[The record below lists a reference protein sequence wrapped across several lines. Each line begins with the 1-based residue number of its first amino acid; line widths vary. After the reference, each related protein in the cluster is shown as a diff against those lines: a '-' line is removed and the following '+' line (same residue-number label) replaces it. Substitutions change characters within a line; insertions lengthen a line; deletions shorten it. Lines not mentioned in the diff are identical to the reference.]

1 MLSWNGA
8 RLCEG
13 YPSALGELLDYAR
26 HLGFDEPIDY
36 ERFRTVFEHLRHS
49 ELEVKIKRNVNPG
62 KIFMSA
68 GREDAL
74 IVNSTDPM
82 PIIVKES
89 PAAPGDL
96 VLVQID
102 MRTSVEGNTFRE
114 DNSSYL
120 PNLSLSGESWK
131 APFRPAIILSRKV
144 NEGGRYSFWLIPLT
158 KLTPEGGLSLKEFG
172 VDCLPGSLS
181 NLSAYVFPRAIEIY
195 SLPSQVHLQIFSNTS
210 TLMRKRYRRR
220 CTRDGSYP
228 TPPSKIYGAS

>member
-8 RLCEG
+8 RLGEG
-13 YPSALGELLDYAR
+13 YPSTFRELLDYAR

-36 ERFRTVFEHLRHS
+36 ERFRATFETLRHS
-49 ELEVKIKRNVNPG
+49 DVMIKRNVNPG
-62 KIFMSA
+62 RIFISV
-68 GREDAL
+68 GPEDAL

-82 PIIVKES
+82 PVIAKEP
-89 PAAPGDL
+89 PAARGDL

-102 MRTSVEGNTFRE
+102 MRTSVEGDTLRE

-158 KLTPEGGLSLKEFG
+158 EQTHEGALSLKEFG
-172 VDCLPGSLS
+172 VDYLPSSLS

-195 SLPSQVHLQIFSNTS
+195 SLPSQVYLPIS
-210 TLMRKRYRRR
+210 
-220 CTRDGSYP
+220 P
-228 TPPSKIYGAS
+228 TYQC

>member
-13 YPSALGELLDYAR
+13 YPSAFGELLDYAR

-36 ERFRTVFEHLRHS
+36 ERFRTVFENLRHS

-82 PIIVKES
+82 IVKES

-102 MRTSVEGNTFRE
+102 MQTSVEGNTFRE

-120 PNLSLSGESWK
+120 PNPSVSGESWK

-195 SLPSQVHLQIFSNTS
+195 SLPSQVHLQIFFNTS
-210 TLMRKRYRRR
+210 VLTSEPCRRQYV
-220 CTRDGSYP
+220 RDGSYP
-228 TPPSKIYGAS
+228 SPPSTNYGTS